1 MPTFCDDV
9 PHSHNAADDSQA
21 ALYSSCAAAAV
32 AGVVPGQL
40 PVNSVLWT
48 SIQFVRAL
56 KEWFDCAI
64 RSHLTNK
71 QLTNFVVAI

>member
-40 PVNSVLWT
+40 QLSASSKFGFMDFNS
-48 SIQFVRAL
+48 
-56 KEWFDCAI
+56 I
-64 RSHLTNK
+64 RTC
-71 QLTNFVVAI
+71 TERMV